1 MFAYSSA
8 FVPPS
13 YHFSRPPITIFGPY
27 WLLLTLPAKS
37 RLSWV
42 VCLHRSP
49 QSPSQTMTTKTIAPA
64 TNLRWLTTSEVCER
78 LGVSYHTWS
87 KWRQRG
93 CTPRVSKLPNGELRV
108 REDWLHDFM
117 TDLEVRS

>member
-1 MFAYSSA
+1 MSA
-8 FVPPS
+8 FSSFYVPLPYHFPRPTRTISGNPWQLLTIPPS
-13 YHFSRPPITIFGPY
+13 PY
-27 WLLLTLPAKS
+27 
-37 RLSWV
+37 LSGV
-42 VCLHRSP
+42 VCHLKVPRT
-49 QSPSQTMTTKTIAPA
+49 PSQAMTTKTIAPA

-87 KWRQRG
+87 KLRQRG

-117 TDLEVRS
+117 SELEVRS